1 VEDMVFPAAG
11 NMRQGR
17 LPKLLMSGVAVA
29 ATVTGT
35 VVLAAGPASAA
46 PLTCGS
52 TITSSV
58 KLTQDVDCTNQPTVN
73 ALTIA
78 APGVTVNLNGY
89 QILGPGTGGN
99 SSGIISSYSDLTVE
113 NGMISNFIQDVQVSG
128 PSGLVLQ
135 NLAITNTANG
145 IVGVHA
151 INVSNARIQNLF
163 VDNIRRGIWL
173 DHCRDSSV
181 SRSDLV
187 NPGLIGLWDQGG
199 SHNAWS
205 SNTVQGAGADAS
217 GILAQG
223 TTDAVI
229 EFNAV
234 NGGPGAY
241 GVQNVEATGSM
252 ITSNRLNGLKIAV
265 VDQSSSDST
274 VFFNF
279 GFRDTVGIQTTDSS
293 GVYRDNLFL

>member
-1 VEDMVFPAAG
+1 
-11 NMRQGR
+11 MRQGR
-17 LPKLLMSGVAVA
+17 LAKLLMSGVAVA

-58 KLTQDVDCTNQPTVN
+58 KLTQDVDCTNQTGVN

-89 QILGPGTGGN
+89 QILGPTTASN
-99 SSGIISSYSDLTVE
+99 TSGIISSSSDLTVE
-113 NGMISNFIQDVQVSG
+113 NGTISNFVQDVQVSNQ
-128 PSGLVLQ
+128 SGLVLQ
-135 NLAITNTANG
+135 NLAITNGGGG
-145 IVGVHA
+145 IGVHA
-151 INVSNARIQNLF
+151 INVSDARIQNLF
-163 VDNIRRGIWL
+163 VDNIKRSIWL

-181 SRSDLV
+181 STSDLV
-187 NPGLIGLWDQGG
+187 NPGLIGLWDLGG

-205 SNTVQGAGADAS
+205 SNTVIGAGDDAS
-217 GILAQG
+217 GILTQG

-234 NGGPGAY
+234 NGGSAAY
-241 GVQNVEATGSM
+241 GVQNEDATGSV
-252 ITSNRLNGLKIAV
+252 ITSNRLNGLKVAV
-265 VDQSSSDST
+265 VDQSSSDSI
-274 VFFNF
+274 VVFNF

-293 GVYRDNLFL
+293 GVYRDNLFI